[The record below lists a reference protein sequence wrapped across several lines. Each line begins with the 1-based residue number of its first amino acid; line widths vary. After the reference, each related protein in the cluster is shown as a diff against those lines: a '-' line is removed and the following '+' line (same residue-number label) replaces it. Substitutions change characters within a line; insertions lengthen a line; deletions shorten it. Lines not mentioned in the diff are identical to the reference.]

1 MYSKQETSNK
11 LADVRIG
18 TDKGS
23 LRLQFSTKISTE
35 FYGKKQKYVGLG
47 NRTDTPE
54 NRAWAENI
62 AREIQNDIDYRNGEN
77 FDITLEKYLEVRPNK
92 VIELPGSKAV
102 PTLGEL
108 WEEFVQ
114 WKVDTKQIS
123 ELTKIALYDRNYAYL
138 IKEYINK
145 PLTDKTSQALINDL
159 TNKDTNQHSIKKTLN
174 SLSKICI
181 RAMQQGKL
189 HHDYFADAA
198 QAYTLPKKSKQ
209 LSEEE
214 DYRAY
219 SIKERDIII
228 NAFYNANK
236 SSCKAIAPLIEFL
249 FLTGMR
255 PSEAFALRWK
265 HIDFDRGWIK
275 VQTNYSSHIRKETG
289 KTKNKTIRIFKLK
302 NQNRLLNLLNIIKQ
316 DKKVDDLIFTTINN
330 RRYNLQS
337 LAGSWSYE
345 SYEKKGTKYHYP
357 GIVTQLAEQGLIS
370 CYLSPYSTR
379 HTFISI
385 QANAGVDLA
394 LLADTCG
401 NSVDVIIKHYLQSN
415 RERTLLDI

>member
-1 MYSKQETSNK
+1 MYSKQESSNK
-11 LADVRIG
+11 QADVRIG

-23 LRLQFSTKISTE
+23 LRLQFSSRISRQ
-35 FYGKKQKYVGLG
+35 FYNIKQKYIGLG
-47 NRTDTPE
+47 NRADTPE
-54 NRAWAENI
+54 NRIWAEGI
-62 AREIQNDIDYRNGEN
+62 AREIQQDIDYRNGEN

-92 VIELPGSKAV
+92 VVELPSSKPI

-138 IKEYINK
+138 IKEYIDK

-159 TNKDTNQHSIKKTLN
+159 TNRDANQPAIKKTLN
-174 SLSKICI
+174 FLSKISI

-189 HHDYFADAA
+189 HHDYFCDVAK
-198 QAYTLPKKSKQ
+198 AYTVPKKSKQ

-214 DYRAY
+214 DRRAY
-219 SIKERDIII
+219 SIKERETII

-255 PSEAFALRWK
+255 PSETFALRWK
-265 HIDFDRGWIK
+265 HVDFDKGWIRI
-275 VQTNYSSHIRKETG
+275 QTNYSTTTKKETG
-289 KTKNKTIRIFKLK
+289 KTKNDTVRIFRLK
-302 NQNRLLNLLNIIKQ
+302 NQNRLLSLLNTIKQ
-316 DKKVDDLIFTTINN
+316 DKKADDLIFTTVNN
-330 RRYNLQS
+330 KRYNLQS

-345 SYEKKGTKYHYP
+345 SYEKKGKKYHYV
-357 GIVTQLAEQGLIS
+357 GVVKQLTEQGKIS

-401 NSVDVIIKHYLQSN
+401 NSVDVIIKHYLQPDK
-415 RERTLLDI
+415 ERTLLDI